1 MSDDFI
7 VDDIFGRPEKK
18 KRPNSGRIG
27 KTGERELGKLFSER
41 FPNHPPFSR
50 CLGSGARSRQVVL
63 SKEALNLMEGDLVC
77 PPLFNFTIECKLA
90 YDDIEIT
97 QAIAE
102 KNAKL
107 DSFLEQ
113 ASSSAK
119 RTEKIP
125 LLCWRKK
132 RRPWIAFLPKELIKP
147 PERYLI
153 YNEWIGLWLEDLFKQ
168 PDQFFFNST

>member
-7 VDDIFGRPEKK
+7 VDDIFGQPERK

-41 FPNHPPFSR
+41 FPNQPQFSR
-50 CLGSGARSRQVVL
+50 CLGSGNRWSQVKL
-63 SKEALNLMEGDLVC
+63 SKEAQGLMEGDLVC
-77 PPLFNFTIECKLA
+77 PVNFRFTIECKLA
-90 YDDIEIT
+90 YDDIELT

-102 KNAKL
+102 GNAKL
-107 DSFLEQ
+107 DSFLSQ
-113 ASSSAK
+113 ASNSAK

-132 RRPWIAFLPKELIKP
+132 RRPWLAFLPKEFIKQ
-147 PERYLI
+147 PEKCLV
-153 YNEWIGLWLEDLFKQ
+153 YNEWLGIWLGELFKQ
-168 PDQFFFNST
+168 PDEFFFNSP